1 MRLIDADELR
11 KRMYHNAF
19 EVDSDMQK
27 WDGGCWIRYK
37 VFENAIE
44 DTPVIEAEPVR
55 YGRWSI
61 KAINTFEMA
70 YGTTAYEPVYE
81 CSVCGGVEESYLR
94 LDEPIMPEDADFPR
108 YCPNCGAKMEEWE

>member
-1 MRLIDADELR
+1 MKLTNTELLKHEMIMESLKPILARRNVLQIIDDAP
-11 KRMYHNAF
+11 
-19 EVDSDMQK
+19 
-27 WDGGCWIRYK
+27 
-37 VFENAIE
+37 
-44 DTPVIEAEPVR
+44 TIEAEPVR
-55 YGRWSI
+55 RGKWSI

-108 YCPNCGAKMEEWE
+108 YCPNCGAQMEEQE